1 MAITR
6 RFGATSLG
14 KQSSFRACGYGL
26 CREVRQRIIALSS
39 SHDLLV
45 SADWKGANL
54 FELLMAV
61 PHCSFAVFAA
71 TLIWSIC
78 ASTRRRG

>member
-1 MAITR
+1 M
-6 RFGATSLG
+6 
-14 KQSSFRACGYGL
+14 
-26 CREVRQRIIALSS
+26 ALSS
-39 SHDLLV
+39 PHDLLV

-78 ASTRRRG
+78 VSTRRRG